1 MSPHHRDHR
10 DQGFTMIEL
19 LVTISLMG
27 TMMAIAVGGYSSWAK
42 ASGQSGAA
50 QELQSI
56 MRQTQQRA
64 VTEGR
69 AMCVLFDLPAT
80 EYTVY
85 RGACDVATKM
95 RILGPMQ
102 SDSPD
107 VRFASPPAAE
117 GASCT
122 TAGVT
127 FYARGTATPC
137 ALRVTRANSSKE
149 YLLKVEGLTGRAA
162 LS

>member
-1 MSPHHRDHR
+1 MSPQPRDH
-10 DQGFTMIEL
+10 GFTMIEL
-19 LVTISLMG
+19 LVTISLLG
-27 TMMAIAVGGYSSWAK
+27 TMMAIAVSGWSSWSR

-50 QELQSI
+50 SELQSV

-69 AMCVLFDLPAT
+69 AMCVLFDLPT
-80 EYTVY
+80 NQYSVY
-85 RGACDVATKM
+85 RGACDAATKL
-95 RILGPMQ
+95 RVLGPIQ

-107 VRFASPPAAE
+107 VRVAPPPEAD

-137 ALRVTRANSSKE
+137 ALTLTRPNSSKV
-149 YLLKVEGLTGRAA
+149 YLLKVEGLTGRAS

>member
-1 MSPHHRDHR
+1 MSPQPRDH
-10 DQGFTMIEL
+10 GFTMIEM

-27 TMMAIAVGGYSSWAK
+27 VMMAIAVGGYSSWAK

-50 QELQSI
+50 HELQSV

-69 AMCVLFDLPAT
+69 AMCLLFDLPAN

-85 RGACDVATKM
+85 RGACDVATKVP
-95 RILGPMQ
+95 ILGPMQ

-107 VRFASPPAAE
+107 VRFASSPAAE

-127 FYARGTATPC
+127 YYARGTATHC
-137 ALRVTRANSSKE
+137 SLRVTRTNSSKV
-149 YLLKVEGLTGRAA
+149 YLLKVEGLTGRAS
-162 LS
+162 LI

>member
-1 MSPHHRDHR
+1 MSPPHRDH
-10 DQGFTMIEL
+10 GFTMIEL
-19 LVTISLMG
+19 LVTISLLG
-27 TMMAIAVGGYSSWAK
+27 TMMAIAVGGWSSWSR

-50 QELQSI
+50 RELQSV

-69 AMCVLFDLPAT
+69 AMCVLFDLPSN

-85 RGACDVATKM
+85 RGGCAVATKQ
-95 RILGPMQ
+95 RVLGPFQ

-107 VRFASPPAAE
+107 VHVAPPVDAE
-117 GASCT
+117 GVSCT

-137 ALRVTRANSSKE
+137 ALRLTRTNSSKV
-149 YLLKVEGLTGRAA
+149 YLLKVEGLTGRAS